1 MPLTA
6 TLADI
11 AMNSLSDQKSGATE
25 ITLPETIIGQ
35 GPLSLSDIKA
45 ALESSITDK
54 TQAKVT
60 WKSSTPA
67 TSQVEYGFSDKYGFT
82 TEQDSGLNSVHT
94 VILPQL
100 KNATTYHYKVSS
112 TDQHGITVTSTDQ
125 TLTTP
130 EQSKK
135 RTLLEQ
141 IADSLSGWFNRLSA
155 AVRNLFS
162 TDVDLTAEIALA
174 ASNEAITNIHVVDI
188 STPDKQARAVFW
200 PANLGNV
207 NLERSEDGGNFV
219 KLDATDKNFYVD
231 YAVTAAKTYT
241 YRVGSLSDT
250 IKDEVTGKS
259 IISGIKIESGIVT
272 DRTASII
279 VTFVTDKLAMS
290 QVLYGRNGVADQK
303 TELDE
308 SLNQSHTALIGNLK
322 PNTAYSFFLRAID
335 KSGALTTDSP
345 VQNFTT
351 PPAPVD
357 PSLLEIIIKALQSA
371 LAGFGKLFTK

>member
-1 MPLTA
+1 
-6 TLADI
+6 
-11 AMNSLSDQKSGATE
+11 
-25 ITLPETIIGQ
+25 
-35 GPLSLSDIKA
+35 
-45 ALESSITDK
+45 
-54 TQAKVT
+54 
-60 WKSSTPA
+60 
-67 TSQVEYGFSDKYGFT
+67 
-82 TEQDSGLNSVHT
+82 
-94 VILPQL
+94 
-100 KNATTYHYKVSS
+100 
-112 TDQHGITVTSTDQ
+112 
-125 TLTTP
+125 
-130 EQSKK
+130 
-135 RTLLEQ
+135 
-141 IADSLSGWFNRLSA
+141 
-155 AVRNLFS
+155 
-162 TDVDLTAEIALA
+162 
-174 ASNEAITNIHVVDI
+174 
-188 STPDKQARAVFW
+188 
-200 PANLGNV
+200 
-207 NLERSEDGGNFV
+207 SEDGGNFV

-241 YRVGSLSDT
+241 YRVGTLSDT

-279 VTFVTDKLAMS
+279 VTFVTDKLAKS

-308 SLNQSHTALIGNLK
+308 SLNHSHTTLIGNLK

-335 KSGALTTDSP
+335 KSGVYTTDSA